1 MTEKA
6 AVQQGFFWHV
16 HHTVLLE
23 WCYNYEERARYIRT
37 NKPRNEQETR
47 LRLFKPVQGR
57 LPEAVVK
64 AHQAYVEARQ
74 AYDKARQAHL
84 RAYQDYDKAS
94 QAYDKAEQALDEV
107 LEDNTAK
114 IEALHAKECPN
125 CPWNGHTIFPNR

>member
-16 HHTVLLE
+16 HNTVLLE

-74 AYDKARQAHL
+74 AF
-84 RAYQDYDKAS
+84 
-94 QAYDKAEQALDEV
+94 DEV

>member
-64 AHQAYVEARQ
+64 ARQ
-74 AYDKARQAHL
+74 AYDE
-84 RAYQDYDKAS
+84 AYQTRDKAY
-94 QAYDKAEQALDEV
+94 QAFDKALK
-107 LEDNTAK
+107 DNMAE

-125 CPWNGHTIFPNR
+125 CPWNGHTIFPNS